1 MAQKGK
7 QPHRAPVA
15 HKAPPPEEE
24 NPRVRCWKC
33 GAFGHKASSLRCP
46 MKRHS
51 GALAAH
57 ALGSNEMKESRN
69 PWNPRDLCHRGPFNK
84 AARLTQ
90 QRVRNEEQRQDL
102 RQRLRQRARGG
113 PQHNWKDKTESCD
126 YVRVRCW
133 NCRSFGHK
141 ASSHRCPLKHR
152 NRALAPQAMGSNKMK
167 ENLKPRNPCVQQNPG
182 RFNRAAR
189 ETEQRAWHE
198 EQRQAPC
205 WRLPWRPTDRP
216 QQNEK
221 EETDP
226 CAYVR
231 DLHKPRPDHHTK
243 RKYVRD
249 PDLTTCSPKRKC
261 VMTSTA
267 SAIKGVERSACLPPG
282 PKNGQEGPVT
292 DYPHREGL
300 HFVQDPT
307 RRVHERD
314 NSPHSAFRIQGLD
327 QTLIHQPQ
335 AKFPD
340 GNSHSIQHAI
350 DHSVGQ
356 DSDLIIKVPGKRAAQ
371 TSSQTCQKPTKKA
384 RLSPCLKS
392 TQSPDPQP
400 LHQGIL
406 IKTLQPC
413 HVPLFP
419 PIPGVPDQPRRK
431 VFQILDKGPWSS
443 MPMTTHSHPPAEKL
457 TAFAQISPT
466 TENSEA
472 LCPCV
477 PLSVLLEALQLS
489 SSSEGD
495 GQ

>member
-7 QPHRAPVA
+7 QPQRAPVA

-69 PWNPRDLCHRGPFNK
+69 PWNPRDLSHRAPFNK

-90 QRVRNEEQRQDL
+90 QRVRNEQHRQDL

-126 YVRVRCW
+126 YVR
-133 NCRSFGHK
+133 
-141 ASSHRCPLKHR
+141 
-152 NRALAPQAMGSNKMK
+152 
-167 ENLKPRNPCVQQNPG
+167 
-182 RFNRAAR
+182 
-189 ETEQRAWHE
+189 
-198 EQRQAPC
+198 
-205 WRLPWRPTDRP
+205 
-216 QQNEK
+216 
-221 EETDP
+221 DP
-226 CAYVR
+226 
-231 DLHKPRPDHHTK
+231 HKPRPDHNTK

-249 PDLTTCSPKRKC
+249 PDITTLSPKTKR

-267 SAIKGVERSACLPPG
+267 PPIKGVERSACLPPG
-282 PKNGQEGPVT
+282 PKNGQEEPVT
-292 DYPHREGL
+292 DSPQTGGT

-307 RRVHERD
+307 HRVHERE
-314 NSPHSAFRIQGLD
+314 NGPHSAFRIQGLD
-327 QTLIHQPQ
+327 LIHQPQ

-340 GNSHSIQHAI
+340 GNSLSIQHAI

-356 DSDLIIKVPGKRAAQ
+356 DADLIIKVPGKRAAQ
-371 TSSQTCQKPTKKA
+371 TSSQTFQKPTKKA
-384 RLSPCLKS
+384 RPSPCLKS

-419 PIPGVPDQPRRK
+419 PIPGVPEQPRRK

-457 TAFAQISPT
+457 TTFAQISPT
-466 TENSEA
+466 TEKSEA

>member
-7 QPHRAPVA
+7 HPQRAPVA
-15 HKAPPPEEE
+15 HKAPPPEAE

-69 PWNPRDLCHRGPFNK
+69 PWNPRDLSHRAPFNK

-90 QRVRNEEQRQDL
+90 QRVRNEQHRQDL

-152 NRALAPQAMGSNKMK
+152 NRALAPQASSSNKMK
-167 ENLKPRNPCVQQNPG
+167 ENLKPRNAGVKQNPG

-189 ETEQRAWHE
+189 ETEQRAW
-198 EQRQAPC
+198 
-205 WRLPWRPTDRP
+205 
-216 QQNEK
+216 
-221 EETDP
+221 
-226 CAYVR
+226 
-231 DLHKPRPDHHTK
+231 
-243 RKYVRD
+243 
-249 PDLTTCSPKRKC
+249 
-261 VMTSTA
+261 
-267 SAIKGVERSACLPPG
+267 
-282 PKNGQEGPVT
+282 
-292 DYPHREGL
+292 
-300 HFVQDPT
+300 
-307 RRVHERD
+307 
-314 NSPHSAFRIQGLD
+314 IQGLD

-340 GNSHSIQHAI
+340 GNSLSIQHAI
-350 DHSVGQ
+350 DHSVDQ
-356 DSDLIIKVPGKRAAQ
+356 DSDLIIKVHGKRAAQ

-384 RLSPCLKS
+384 RPSPCLKS

-419 PIPGVPDQPRRK
+419 PIPGVPEQPRRK

-443 MPMTTHSHPPAEKL
+443 MPMTPHSHPPAEKL

-466 TENSEA
+466 TEKSEA